1 MTRSAE
7 ERATRHA
14 GEPSRAAGCAVSFPD
29 EPAGAPCPACGG
41 GEGRV
46 FYAVPSVPA
55 HSSVLLPSQEEAAR
69 HPRRELRLC
78 HCPGCAF
85 IWNERFDA
93 TADAADLPQEST
105 QGFSPTFSA
114 FARELAANLAARHHL
129 EGQRVL
135 EIGCGD
141 GEFLALLCDAT
152 GCQGVGY
159 DPLATPGRV
168 DHPNVTI
175 LKQRFDARCAPLEA
189 RLVVCRHT
197 LEHIPDVL
205 SFLRMIRTCIP
216 PGAGTSLFFEVP
228 DVTRQLREAAFW
240 DFYHEHCSYFSPG
253 SISRVFARAGF
264 EVERV
269 ERAYGE
275 QYLLLAANSMASGR
289 AAECDDRAT
298 IASLI
303 ASFRSNA
310 ANTIRGWRSFI
321 DERAGGG
328 RRIVLW
334 GSGSKAA
341 GFLATLGLGDEVA
354 AVVDVNPRKDG
365 RFMPG
370 LTQEIIAPA
379 RLAALKPDAVIVMNP
394 VYVDEIRTQLRS
406 INLEPE
412 VTAL

>member
-1 MTRSAE
+1 M
-7 ERATRHA
+7 RHA
-14 GEPSRAAGCAVSFPD
+14 GEPSRKAARAAWFPD
-29 EPAGAPCPACGG
+29 ESAGSLCPACGG
-41 GEGRV
+41 GEGRA

-55 HSSVLLPSQEEAAR
+55 HSSVLLPSREAAAR
-69 HPRRELRLC
+69 HPRGELRLC

-93 TADAADLPQEST
+93 TIDAAHLPQEST

-114 FARELAANLAARHHL
+114 FARELAANLARRHDL
-129 EGQRVL
+129 KGQRVV

-141 GEFLALLCDAT
+141 GEFLALLCDTA

-159 DPLATPGRV
+159 DPLATPGRT
-168 DHPNVTI
+168 DHPHVMI
-175 LKQRFDARCAPLEA
+175 LKQRFDARCAPLHA
-189 RLVVCRHT
+189 RLAVCRHT

-205 SFLRMIRTCIP
+205 SFLRMIRACIP
-216 PGAGTSLFFEVP
+216 PGADTSLFFEVP

-253 SISRVFARAGF
+253 SISRAFASAGF

-275 QYLLLAANSMASGR
+275 QYLLLTANAMASGR
-289 AAECDDRAT
+289 AAEFDDRAT

-303 ASFRSNA
+303 ASFRSNV
-310 ANTIRGWRSFI
+310 ANTLRRWRSFI
-321 DERAGGG
+321 DERAARG
-328 RRIVLW
+328 RRVVLW

-341 GFLATLGLGDEVA
+341 GFLATLGLGEEVA

-370 LTQEIIAPA
+370 LPQEIIAPA

-394 VYVDEIRTQLRS
+394 VYVDEIRGQLRS
-406 INLEPE
+406 MNLEPE
-412 VTAL
+412 MTAL